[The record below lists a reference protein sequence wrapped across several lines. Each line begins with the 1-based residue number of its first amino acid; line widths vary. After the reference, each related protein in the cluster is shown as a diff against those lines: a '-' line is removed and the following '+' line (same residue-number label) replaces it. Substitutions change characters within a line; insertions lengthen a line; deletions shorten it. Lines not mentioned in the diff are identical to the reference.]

1 MNTRLRWAQNVAA
14 VGTQRK
20 LPRVSGKDLEGLTL
34 IYRGFLVIQ
43 EVKKRLRKF
52 SISQEYRISKYKIV
66 KLTSAIPKMASNLQ

>member
-1 MNTRLRWAQNVAA
+1 MRLAQNIAA
-14 VGTQRK
+14 IGTQRK

-34 IYRGFLVIQ
+34 IYRRFLVIQ

-52 SISQEYRISKYKIV
+52 SIRQEYRISNYKIL